1 MTSYDTPRPI
11 AAIVEIGV
19 GHLLVRASD
28 RTDTVVDVRPSNE
41 SDDSD
46 VRAADE
52 AQVDYAQGRLTVRTP
67 RARQKLRSL
76 FGRTPSVD
84 VTIDLPTGSELEVQA
99 WGQVRSEGR
108 LGATDVHTAAGGI
121 DLDETGQ
128 VKARTAAGNVSVGRA
143 AGNAD
148 LITAAGKIRLGAADG
163 TVKITTSSGKIVV
176 GDIVRGLKLHTSNGD
191 ISVDRVAEGLHA
203 RTSYG
208 SIQVGEVVRD
218 EVDLVTAFGEVEV
231 GVRSGTAAWLDVS
244 SGYGDVHSELE
255 ASDEPGPA
263 AEKVKVRARTSFGD
277 ITIRRVAADAP
288 VDADPVDAVDVGPVD
303 AVDVGPADAVEGP
316 A

>member
-1 MTSYDTPRPI
+1 MTSYDTPRPVT
-11 AAIVEIGV
+11 AIVEIGA

-28 RTDTVVDVRPSNE
+28 RTDTVVDVRPSN
-41 SDDSD
+41 DADNAD
-46 VRAADE
+46 VRAAGE

-76 FGRTPSVD
+76 FGRMPSVD
-84 VTIDLPTGSELEVQA
+84 VTIDVPTGSELEVHA
-99 WGQVRSEGR
+99 WGEVRSEGR
-108 LGATDVHTAAGGI
+108 LGLTDVHTAAGAI

-128 VKARTAAGNVSVGRA
+128 VKARTAAGNVSVGLAAGHADLTTA
-143 AGNAD
+143 AGN
-148 LITAAGKIRLGAADG
+148 IRLGAADG
-163 TVKITTSSGKIVV
+163 TVKVTTSAGNVVV
-176 GDIVRGLKLHTSNGD
+176 GDIVRGLRLHTSNGD
-191 ISVDRVAEGLHA
+191 ISVDRAVEGLHA

-208 SIQVGEVVRD
+208 GIQVGEVVRD
-218 EVDLVTAFGEVEV
+218 DVDLVTAFGEIEV

-277 ITIRRVAADAP
+277 ITIRRVPAPADPDADS
-288 VDADPVDAVDVGPVD
+288 VDADPVDAVEEPT
-303 AVDVGPADAVEGP
+303 
-316 A
+316 